1 MEPSL
6 QTFFNLSPD
15 LLCIRNQNGYF
26 QDVNAAWTDVLG
38 WTIEELTTRPWIE
51 FVHVDDVAETIA
63 IDSPFC
69 LLESSNPVDRASTVQ
84 YKNRYRHKSGGYRWL
99 SWRLSP
105 YHDGISYGIAQD
117 VTDKSWS
124 GNRGFRTEIQEAIR
138 LRDRA
143 IAASNVGIVI
153 ADTRLPD
160 QPLIY
165 VNPAFEQ
172 ITGYAAVEVLG
183 LNCRF
188 LQGKEKNQPE
198 INELREAVR
207 AGKDCTV
214 VLRNYRKNG
223 ELFWNELHISPIYD
237 ANGMLSHFIGVQ
249 TDISDRKRAEVA
261 LQAETEKSERL
272 LLNVLPKPIADR
284 LKEFQ
289 IGLTKRNYEAFIAD
303 RFEEATILFA
313 DLVGFTEIA
322 SDSSPTA
329 LIGLL
334 NRIFS
339 VFDQLSEQYGLEKI
353 KTIGD
358 AYMVVG
364 GLPEYR
370 PDHIEAIAEM
380 ALAMQAAISQFQS
393 DQGKPLQI
401 RIGINTGSVVAGVI
415 GIKKFIYDLWG
426 DAVNVASR
434 MESSG
439 EPGKIQVTEAVYH
452 RLQGKYRFDARG
464 TIPIKGK
471 GNMTTYWLVGK
482 HC

>member
-1 MEPSL
+1 VESSL
-6 QTFFNLSPD
+6 QTFFNLSHD

-26 QDVNAAWTDVLG
+26 QDVNAVWTEVLG
-38 WTIEELTTRPWIE
+38 WTIAELTARPWIE
-51 FVHVDDVAETIA
+51 FVHDDDVAETIA
-63 IDSPFC
+63 LDSPFC
-69 LLESSNPVDRASTVQ
+69 LLDPTNAIASTEVLQ
-84 YKNRYRHKSGGYRWL
+84 YKNRYRRKGGGYRWL

-105 YHDGISYGIAQD
+105 YDDGISYGVAQD
-117 VTDKSWS
+117 VTEKSWS
-124 GNRGFRTEIQEAIR
+124 GSQGFRAEIQEAIR

-153 ADTRLPD
+153 ADVRLPD

-172 ITGYAAVEVLG
+172 ITGYGAVDVLG

-188 LQGKEKNQPE
+188 LQGKEADQPE
-198 INELREAVR
+198 IDELRAAVD

-223 ELFWNELHISPIYD
+223 ELFWNELHISPIHD
-237 ANGMLSHFIGVQ
+237 ANGVLTHFIGVQ
-249 TDISDRKRAEVA
+249 TDISDRKQAEVA

-303 RFEEATILFA
+303 RFDEATILFA

-322 SDSSPTA
+322 SDSPPTA

-339 VFDQLSEQYGLEKI
+339 AFDQLSEQYGLEKI

-364 GLPEYR
+364 GVPEFK
-370 PDHIEAIAEM
+370 PDHIAAIADM
-380 ALAMQAAISQFQS
+380 ALAMQVAISQFRS
-393 DQGKPLQI
+393 DRGDPIQI

-452 RLQGKYRFDARG
+452 HLKDRYILDIRG

-471 GNMTTYWLVGK
+471 GDMTTYWLVGK
-482 HC
+482 QS